1 MEIPIILIVEDL
13 LSEEIALKLLSESEK
28 PGEPYE
34 IRNLMKWTKSEIQ
47 KNIND
52 MNNASR
58 GIPCFALTDQDRFD
72 TCPPGEIRKW
82 IRGDIN
88 PNLIYRFASME
99 VESWIM
105 ADREAFS
112 NYLSI
117 PISRISIPTDKIP
130 DPKEFLINLARRSR
144 RHRLSKDLIPA
155 HGSTSKVGPGYNA
168 RLSQFVQEHW
178 NADRAARNSPSLARA
193 LRSLREFTPT
203 WAPHP
208 PRRR

>member
-1 MEIPIILIVEDL
+1 MAIPIILIIEDL
-13 LSEEIALKLLSESEK
+13 LSEVIARKLLSEF
-28 PGEPYE
+28 GESYE
-34 IRNLMKWTKSEIQ
+34 IHYRMIWTKSEIQ
-47 KNIND
+47 QRING

-72 TCPPGEIRKW
+72 TCPPGEIRRW
-82 IRGDIN
+82 IRGSVS

-99 VESWIM
+99 VESWVM

-117 PISRISIPTDKIP
+117 PMSRISIQTDTIP

-155 HGSTSKVGPGYNA
+155 PGSTSKVGPGYNA
-168 RLSQFVQEHW
+168 RLSEFVQEHW
-178 NADRAARNSPSLARA
+178 NADRAAQNSPSLARA
-193 LRSLREFTPT
+193 LRRLREFNPT
-203 WAPHP
+203 LAPRP